1 MRHIVMRGAKKQP
14 PGSERP
20 KLQKG
25 DKPQPQ
31 ARANK
36 RLAGQIRKILGKHY
50 ANKYRVQSRREH

>member
-1 MRHIVMRGAKKQP
+1 VMRGAKEQP

-25 DKPQPQ
+25 DKPQ
-31 ARANK
+31 AKANK

>member
-20 KLQKG
+20 KLQKD
-25 DKPQPQ
+25 DKPQ
-31 ARANK
+31 AKANK